1 MGAYALA
8 NVALLCVGVF
18 YPGWV
23 GIWCV
28 FLTSFF
34 MSLMF
39 PTIFA
44 LGLKGLGPN
53 TKIGGSFLVMA
64 IVGGAVLT
72 PLMGLVSEKLHN
84 LALAYTIP
92 LFAYLYISL
101 YSFLGSHRV
110 DIVATVNEPAR
121 SDYAD

>member
-1 MGAYALA
+1 MRFIQPGRLMGGYGLA
-8 NVALLCVGVF
+8 NIALLLTAVF
-18 YPGWV
+18 HPGWV
-23 GIWCV
+23 GLWCV

-64 IVGGAVLT
+64 IIGGAVLT
-72 PLMGLVSEKLHN
+72 PLMGLIAEVTHS
-84 LALAYTIP
+84 LALSYFVPLVAYVCIV
-92 LFAYLYISL
+92 L
-101 YSFLGSHRV
+101 YSFWGSRRTAEGV
-110 DIVATVNEPAR
+110 ETP
-121 SDYAD
+121 